1 MEKIEIVKPVME
13 HSSVESFK
21 TLRTNLLFCG
31 EDKKVIVFTSC
42 TENEGKTQIALNLG
56 IAMAEAKKKVLLV
69 DADLRKSVL
78 AGRVKV
84 NTQIKGLT
92 HFLSHQEELSDI
104 IYTTNIPYFNM
115 IFSGPVPPN
124 PAELLSSN
132 YFARMLAAL
141 RESCDYILIDSP
153 PLGSVIDAAII
164 AKECD
169 GAILVIESG
178 WNSRRFELGVKDQ
191 LEKAGCPILGAVL
204 NKVDKKVQSYG
215 KYGKYGKY
223 GTYGEKK

>member
-1 MEKIEIVKPVME
+1 
-13 HSSVESFK
+13 
-21 TLRTNLLFCG
+21 
-31 EDKKVIVFTSC
+31 
-42 TENEGKTQIALNLG
+42 
-56 IAMAEAKKKVLLV
+56 
-69 DADLRKSVL
+69 
-78 AGRVKV
+78 
-84 NTQIKGLT
+84 
-92 HFLSHQEELSDI
+92 
-104 IYTTNIPYFNM
+104 M